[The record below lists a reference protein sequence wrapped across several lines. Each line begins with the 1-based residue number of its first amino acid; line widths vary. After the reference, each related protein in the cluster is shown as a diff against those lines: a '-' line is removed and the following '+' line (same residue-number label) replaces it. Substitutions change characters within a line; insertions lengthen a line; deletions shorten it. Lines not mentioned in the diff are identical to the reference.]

1 MRLILEAKY
10 EDDLLCR
17 QCFAETAKKKKM
29 EIHLPEAYLQ
39 PSRTFTMELFCEN
52 SERLKADNYFR
63 KIAPS

>member
-1 MRLILEAKY
+1 MKTIFY
-10 EDDLLCR
+10 VDDVLQKL
-17 QCFAETAKKKKM
+17 QKKKKM

>member
-1 MRLILEAKY
+1 MKTIFYVDNVLQKL
-10 EDDLLCR
+10 
-17 QCFAETAKKKKM
+17 QKKKKM